1 MCKKVEYNKIYIYI
15 KTQNYGLKMNLPNTR
30 AIFKYLR
37 KNLSQFKMGQILK
50 FSLKY
55 IDRYVIKPSSH
66 FILKTGPRCAHRIN
80 QISMKTFMT
89 LYILFQKLMWN
100 NGETQKIYHFSH

>member
-1 MCKKVEYNKIYIYI
+1 M

-30 AIFKYLR
+30 TIFKYLR

-55 IDRYVIKPSSH
+55 IDRYVIKSSSY
-66 FILKTGPRCAHRIN
+66 FICKTGPRCTPQNKLNLYEDFHDLIYPVPKIN
-80 QISMKTFMT
+80 VK
-89 LYILFQKLMWN
+89 
-100 NGETQKIYHFSH
+100 